1 MRPRRVAAWFAATF
15 WPLFG
20 LVSGFQVWISMITH
34 GHSVPRLVG
43 YHVLV
48 WSGWIPI
55 TAGIAWLAGRFP
67 VLPARRLPI
76 LVHLLGAMSAAV
88 VHGLYW
94 LALLETVR
102 PFDAMQ
108 TELTKYT
115 AFQILFGRLPF
126 ETILY
131 GFVLAAVLALGF
143 YERYRERELAAA
155 QLEGSLAEARRHA
168 LELQIQPHF
177 LFNTLNAI
185 ASLVRTGRN
194 DEAVTMITGL
204 SDLLRYALDH
214 AGDRPVPLDEE
225 LEVLRRY
232 LEIQRMRFPDR
243 MSFTIEASPEA
254 RRAAVPALLLQPLA
268 ENAVRHGVA
277 ASASGGSVAVR
288 AEAGAGTLRI
298 EIWNTG
304 SLAAETAPGI
314 GLRNTRER
322 LRQLFGEAGRLDLAT
337 SRGGVAA
344 SLAIPWS
351 PA

>member
-1 MRPRRVAAWFAATF
+1 MTPRRVAAGFALVF

-20 LVSGFQVWISMITH
+20 FVSGFQVWISMITH
-34 GHSVPRLVG
+34 GHSVPRLIG

-48 WSGWIPI
+48 WGGWIPI
-55 TAGIAWLAGRFP
+55 TAAIAWLAGRFP

-76 LVHLLGAMSAAV
+76 LVHVLAAFAFAV
-88 VHGLYW
+88 VHGLWW
-94 LALLETVR
+94 LLLLETVR

-115 AFQILFGRLPF
+115 AVQILFGRLPF

-131 GFVLAAVLALGF
+131 GFVLAGALAARF
-143 YERYRERELAAA
+143 YERFRERELAAA

-194 DEAVTMITGL
+194 DESVAMITGL
-204 SDLLRYALDH
+204 ADLLRYALDH

-225 LEVLRRY
+225 LGVLRRY

-243 MSFTIEASPEA
+243 MAFSIEASDEA

-268 ENAVRHGVA
+268 ENAVRHGIA
-277 ASASGGSVAVR
+277 TSATGGEVKVR
-288 AEAGAGTLRI
+288 AAAEGDRLRV

-304 SLAAETAPGI
+304 SLPTAPSPGI
-314 GLRNTRER
+314 GLRNVRER
-322 LRQLFGEAGRLDLAT
+322 LRQLFGEDGRLDLAP
-337 SRGGVAA
+337 SAGGVLA
-344 SLAIPWS
+344 SLSLPRSAV
-351 PA
+351 